1 MQCSLKTL
9 IHSKTDEGESTS
21 QSLYAFW
28 STLSYPATALICN
41 LNANCLLGFFIHF
54 TCCQVTKYQAKSV
67 FKKVIRMLGLET
79 TIYMT
84 HSFDNEA
91 VSSAFDSILS
101 QKDIAGSGRWKYR
114 CMYGYIQT

>member
-1 MQCSLKTL
+1 
-9 IHSKTDEGESTS
+9 
-21 QSLYAFW
+21 
-28 STLSYPATALICN
+28 
-41 LNANCLLGFFIHF
+41 
-54 TCCQVTKYQAKSV
+54 
-67 FKKVIRMLGLET
+67 MLGLET
-79 TIYMT
+79 KIYMT